1 MLMLPTTYRPNYYIF
16 CVAVSTRDDN
26 KSFRSTSSDSA
37 FMINKYFNSFPAS
50 SSTGISKCDNPDMEI
65 QNSPIVQVTPALK
78 DKRDMMIRDQEVQP
92 HLSLSVNSKNT
103 DGESVVL
110 YESSGSEYFPS
121 DIETEADEDD
131 DRVENNVLNQKKK
144 KKLSNTKDSHRTIAE
159 KTNFHKVVVSTS
171 VSEESKK
178 SEACDRENKTTES
191 GEIYIRSSSKTS
203 DGKRKRNKVY
213 CCLYCNKMLKEL
225 SKHLEKKHKDESE
238 VQKLM
243 AKPKK
248 DASRRQGFIHLAK
261 VGNYY
266 HNCKV
271 LKQRSGELILA
282 RVPTE
287 EEKKMHT
294 YSDYGPCPDC
304 LAFMLKRHLW
314 HHLAQSCAVKSNSG
328 LRRRPLLEC
337 NTLLAHTYSEL
348 HPSPDFNQYIISAF
362 KTDDISL
369 ICKQDILIIKFGEMQ
384 FDKYHTTQ
392 AELIRQCMRQ
402 LARLVKELREV
413 DKPKLWLSEWLN
425 PAGFDIIVSAVKK
438 LCKVECMRKAR
449 PTYTTP
455 SLALKIG
462 YHLRKCIAISKAQCL
477 RREDTNAI
485 QTLNNFQS
493 LMDMEWTS
501 KISSNALRTLF
512 DRKINAVEL
521 LPITEDL
528 LKLNKHLNSH
538 LQMCKEALEQSEN
551 YLTWRNLARIVL
563 CKIVLFNKR
572 RSGEI
577 SRMTVTNYSS
587 RPNWSQQT
595 ASEFQKTFT
604 DLEKQLFN
612 RLAIVQI
619 KGKRG
624 NLPEIENEAEGSDCE
639 YAEKEDEKELDDIA
653 EDVAHTSI
661 TKSKNWSNPKVLK
674 KKTPVRRCWSDK
686 ESAAVLQ
693 FFRTSIKKGT

>member
-1 MLMLPTTYRPNYYIF
+1 
-16 CVAVSTRDDN
+16 
-26 KSFRSTSSDSA
+26 
-37 FMINKYFNSFPAS
+37 
-50 SSTGISKCDNPDMEI
+50 MEI

-78 DKRDMMIRDQEVQP
+78 DKRDMVIRDQEVQP

-131 DRVENNVLNQKKK
+131 DRVENNVLNKKNK
-144 KKLSNTKDSHRTIAE
+144 KNLSNTKDSHRTIAE
-159 KTNFHKVVVSTS
+159 KTISHKVVVSTS
-171 VSEESKK
+171 VLEESKK

-203 DGKRKRNKVY
+203 EGKRKRNKVY

-225 SKHLEKKHKDESE
+225 SKHLEKKHKDESK

-248 DASRRQGFIHLAK
+248 DASRREGFIHLAK

-266 HNCKV
+266 HNCEV

-287 EEKKMHT
+287 EEKKMHN

-348 HPSPDFNQYIISAF
+348 HPSPDFNQYILSAF

-425 PAGFDIIVSAVKK
+425 PAGFDIIVSAVKN

-462 YHLRKCIAISKAQCL
+462 YHLRKCIAISKAQYL

-528 LKLNKHLNSH
+528 LKLNKHLNSN

-563 CKIVLFNKR
+563 
-572 RSGEI
+572 
-577 SRMTVTNYSS
+577 Y
-587 RPNWSQQT
+587 
-595 ASEFQKTFT
+595 
-604 DLEKQLFN
+604 
-612 RLAIVQI
+612 
-619 KGKRG
+619 
-624 NLPEIENEAEGSDCE
+624 LPEMENEAEGSDCE

-674 KKTPVRRCWSDK
+674 KKTPRIDDISRTTIEDVNKHILNTISTLIKSELDAEFNAKFATLIQPMRIKLDNLVESVLDAATVRALLDARFNAKYSTLAQPLKSDVHELK
-686 ESAAVLQ
+686 TKLTILNDYVLSLTSGNVEAAG
-693 FFRTSIKKGT
+693 SK

>member
-1 MLMLPTTYRPNYYIF
+1 
-16 CVAVSTRDDN
+16 
-26 KSFRSTSSDSA
+26 
-37 FMINKYFNSFPAS
+37 
-50 SSTGISKCDNPDMEI
+50 
-65 QNSPIVQVTPALK
+65 
-78 DKRDMMIRDQEVQP
+78 
-92 HLSLSVNSKNT
+92 
-103 DGESVVL
+103 
-110 YESSGSEYFPS
+110 
-121 DIETEADEDD
+121 
-131 DRVENNVLNQKKK
+131 
-144 KKLSNTKDSHRTIAE
+144 
-159 KTNFHKVVVSTS
+159 
-171 VSEESKK
+171 
-178 SEACDRENKTTES
+178 
-191 GEIYIRSSSKTS
+191 
-203 DGKRKRNKVY
+203 
-213 CCLYCNKMLKEL
+213 
-225 SKHLEKKHKDESE
+225 
-238 VQKLM
+238 
-243 AKPKK
+243 
-248 DASRRQGFIHLAK
+248 
-261 VGNYY
+261 
-266 HNCKV
+266 
-271 LKQRSGELILA
+271 
-282 RVPTE
+282 
-287 EEKKMHT
+287 MHT

-369 ICKQDILIIKFGEMQ
+369 ICKQDILIIKFGEIQ

-425 PAGFDIIVSAVKK
+425 PAGFDIIVSAVKN

-693 FFRTSIKKGT
+693 LFRTSIKKGITPGKILCTECIEKNPILSSRSWSDVKFFVYNHIKKVNRKK